1 MIVIYAGWDAVDAGH
16 VVARF
21 FARGRTA
28 GLRTA
33 KSCGPDAPMLAFKS
47 RGVFC
52 AATVTTK
59 PGHRGEHEI
68 RRKAIAQGMPVETGE
83 PVEDYPHFVRTTG
96 ASDTRHSPRP
106 LLRVALRP
114 LTFGAA
120 FSCKPRTYVV
130 ARTKTRIWSSPRTR
144 GPTRRVSSS
153 YAVRSIPS
161 CYQPRQG

>member
-1 MIVIYAGWDAVDAGH
+1 
-16 VVARF
+16 
-21 FARGRTA
+21 
-28 GLRTA
+28 
-33 KSCGPDAPMLAFKS
+33 
-47 RGVFC
+47 
-52 AATVTTK
+52 
-59 PGHRGEHEI
+59 
-68 RRKAIAQGMPVETGE
+68 MPVETGE

-144 GPTRRVSSS
+144 GPITPGVDDCGRRLPQRSHGNNESTRRRDERNC
-153 YAVRSIPS
+153 AHA
-161 CYQPRQG
+161 